1 MSSASSSQ
9 LFSFY
14 LPRNKIDSLF
24 LQFVKDTIIHA
35 NDTYRTKIM
44 SSARYNRNKHA
55 SQSVDKKFCG
65 VCKNAGLSE
74 REYTSHFTKSVP
86 GPKGI
91 VVCPTILQNVC
102 SFCKC
107 QGHFKANCSELKRMN
122 RRIREDEVAAKR
134 SHYATATASVSKKKQ
149 TQNRFAALDSDEEEE
164 QTIHVNVS
172 AKTFASI
179 AANGAITSGTLEM
192 PKKVSTTNLAG
203 FTVIT
208 KDGQSHICGEA
219 SRKQVIKKQISWFD
233 DDSSDDEED

>member
-1 MSSASSSQ
+1 
-9 LFSFY
+9 
-14 LPRNKIDSLF
+14 
-24 LQFVKDTIIHA
+24 
-35 NDTYRTKIM
+35 M

-134 SHYATATASVSKKKQ
+134 AHYATATATATASKKKQ
-149 TQNRFAALDSDEEEE
+149 TQTQTNNRFAVLDSDEEEE

-219 SRKQVIKKQISWFD
+219 SRKQVIKKPIAWFD
-233 DDSSDDEED
+233 DDYSDDEED

>member
-1 MSSASSSQ
+1 MSS
-9 LFSFY
+9 
-14 LPRNKIDSLF
+14 
-24 LQFVKDTIIHA
+24 V
-35 NDTYRTKIM
+35 
-44 SSARYNRNKHA
+44 RYNRNKHA

-74 REYTSHFTKSVP
+74 REYTSHFTKSMP

-122 RRIREDEVAAKR
+122 RRLREDEVAAKR
-134 SHYATATASVSKKKQ
+134 SHYATATATATATVSKKKQ
-149 TQNRFAALDSDEEEE
+149 TQNRFALLDSDEEEE
-164 QTIHVNVS
+164 QTIHVSVS

-179 AANGAITSGTLEM
+179 AASGAITSGTLEM

-219 SRKQVIKKQISWFD
+219 SRKQVIKKPISWFD

>member
-1 MSSASSSQ
+1 
-9 LFSFY
+9 
-14 LPRNKIDSLF
+14 
-24 LQFVKDTIIHA
+24 
-35 NDTYRTKIM
+35 M

-122 RRIREDEVAAKR
+122 RRLREDEVAVKR
-134 SHYATATASVSKKKQ
+134 SHYATATATVSKKKQ
-149 TQNRFAALDSDEEEE
+149 THTQTSNRFAVLDSDEEEE
-164 QTIHVNVS
+164 QTIYVNVS

-179 AANGAITSGTLEM
+179 AASGAITSGTLEM

-219 SRKQVIKKQISWFD
+219 SRKQAKKPIAWFD
-233 DDSSDDEED
+233 NDSSDDEED

>member
-1 MSSASSSQ
+1 
-9 LFSFY
+9 
-14 LPRNKIDSLF
+14 
-24 LQFVKDTIIHA
+24 
-35 NDTYRTKIM
+35 M

-122 RRIREDEVAAKR
+122 RRIREDEVYVKR
-134 SHYATATASVSKKKQ
+134 AHYATATATDSKKKQ
-149 TQNRFAALDSDEEEE
+149 TSNRFAVLSPDEEEE

-179 AANGAITSGTLEM
+179 AASGAITSGTLEM

-208 KDGQSHICGEA
+208 KDGQSHICGES

-233 DDSSDDEED
+233 DDSDDEDMPDLEEDD